1 MKDEQIVELFW
12 KRSEE
17 ALSETQSK
25 YEKYCIYISWNILGN
40 NQDAEECVNE
50 ALNAAWNSIPPQKP
64 SNLQAYIGKLV
75 REIYPYQDGE
85 KTMQP
90 NVVPANLVY
99 L

>member
-75 REIYPYQDGE
+75 REISISRWRE
-85 KTMQP
+85 NHAAKR
-90 NVVPANLVY
+90 
-99 L
+99 